1 MEETRR
7 LRIRDERVSRNTN
20 DAYSEYYR
28 VTDVEKRKLGERFVA
43 LSLDAVEERPRT
55 GRHPSVHTYT
65 CVRVHVRTRFRARRA
80 VHEHTFKS
88 HVALDVATMQHFIHD
103 DRFH

>member
-43 LSLDAVEERPRT
+43 LSFDAVEERPRT
-55 GRHPSVHTYT
+55 GRHPSVHTYA
-65 CVRVHVRTRFRARRA
+65 CARTYEVSRADGRARA
-80 VHEHTFKS
+80 A
-88 HVALDVATMQHFIHD
+88 HV
-103 DRFH
+103 